1 MEELFMQVFERR
13 DWVVAQMRQQVESY
27 DQSIACALLAAG
39 RRPPPWLLP
48 SRPGAPQELN
58 GKPAPSEFVF
68 TGSHITTPAINRT
81 VYQPLVVPST
91 SLRNVVVPSG
101 YSHLGTAC
109 SSLDTDHHQEVQ
121 QDQTKVNEELIN
133 TRAEANVFSR
143 IQRSRSRQRNI
154 EDRLREK
161 DEAANGG
168 SSDGLQD
175 RMERSKIAG
184 VGLNRT
190 TTSSSSEP
198 CDGGANNGG
207 ATHPFQGQEND
218 IYANKRN
225 SAEFLKCSKEGGPGS
240 EGVHLDCSPSL
251 VLEKKIVSSDNT
263 AKVPNDCSSRD
274 SSRTQA
280 ADSMC
285 HPLPETHLF
294 VEPKILQFEGVES
307 VCMNFSSEKMRQPL
321 ESAPESSHLDL
332 AEAHPL
338 NEDPSSTGCYH
349 VPRSVG
355 SSLVDGVALGFLS
368 TDSATLKQHLRS
380 GSLDLSPTHSRNVVP
395 CPTISS
401 EVPNYTSEPLVEM
414 DIYCNPEINSLEG
427 PCSKVSRLLEKE
439 EMKACPV
446 VNPLL
451 KTDELHTIENTERI
465 GNLASQNST
474 PLEQWSSDS
483 HVLPCLH
490 GRSMQLADSSSGS
503 PLSTG
508 LLQDSLLEEDGF
520 DHLSHSNDTNNQCSP
535 SRSTASPDLLPP
547 RLVNS
552 GDVYQPSFSYCKSQ
566 NNKHSNGCAVE
577 GTAVSIDKPSSQEQ
591 YLLDGPPMELN
602 GFADEDT
609 PLGHTLG
616 THNEMLKGKKAAD
629 LVNCHSGKLNSSQ
642 KKPKD
647 STETSGFS
655 YVKNESLGQKV
666 ASNISTR
673 VMHATERSS
682 GSSAMNCTEDLQQD
696 ATVTLSHA
704 YTIISNLAGTEQ
716 ETSPFDNAIQI
727 NANRC
732 TTENNKQMKSSRPS
746 VRYSL
751 RSLMSHEKI
760 NLLWSEGRSAASDQK
775 RSDADGVQVN
785 GGPSSKKR
793 RIKRQ
798 SNAALSS
805 SPNTNSSPVVHQV
818 DIGNHVLPLENF
830 SGKSQ
835 PSGCYFLRGL
845 GSSGCMS
852 LKSEGRNAV
861 NHCKIS
867 VSSIHNKSSSSLER
881 NNKASLDNENGNSPG
896 QLQNTLDVVK
906 TTAALPS
913 CYGTLIDNEKSCT
926 EEEIPCLEGKHTND
940 TSSSVAHQQM
950 TLQIDNIASQSVILD
965 SENSSRANSIA
976 ISPSYVSDQHGDQA
990 YAPSALVHENLSYG
1004 SSAELDRRCKSN
1016 GSKGYLLS
1024 GTAITRQEGDE
1035 SVDYDDT
1042 MPEFE
1047 RFDVPIQ
1054 FDSPC
1059 AETKTSEALCESRKL
1074 VTLSSKFSN
1083 YDTNTA
1089 SGVHHLLSAM
1099 SGKPINCSFPDD
1111 LQQYSANNNRSITG
1125 IFGACGL
1132 GLDDSF
1138 SIYDVTASCSSN
1150 GSGAQEKNDNPLTPS
1165 VEKYSLGK
1173 LSARSGSSSE
1183 HMGSIPEL
1191 ECFRIDEHSSIAEEN
1206 EYQGMLHG
1214 SAGLNYSHQLPSGRK
1229 ALQDI
1234 TGLCQNTVNS
1244 ASLSSIFLDTGNE
1257 LNHQTDLINGHG
1269 NDKPKNSLAAST
1281 KRERKMSDSL
1291 HPRLRRT
1298 ELHNRNGRHQSEAN
1312 IDKQSKPSNIVANV
1326 TSFIPLVKPKLQP
1339 TTACVKKDVRV
1350 KALEAAEAAKRL
1362 EEKKQNE
1369 REMRKAAAKLER
1381 ERLKQEKE
1389 LKQKQEEEQKK
1400 KRDADV
1406 AAKKRQRGE
1415 EERKEKQRKR
1425 KCTEEARKQ
1434 QKQPT
1439 EKRLAVNDEKDV
1451 CRKTSDKMELTK
1463 PDGRTTEPA
1472 ITNIPNS
1479 LEESYQMSPYKD
1491 SDEEDDDD
1499 FEHEQESRRRRK
1511 FIPSWARSFSSHTTT
1526 WLQPSYVYVNLSGQY
1541 SNYRDYGYKPE
1552 CKVTTTIHLET
1563 KTT

>member
-13 DWVVAQMRQQVESY
+13 DWVAAQMRQQVESY
-27 DQSIACALLAAG
+27 DQSLACALLAAG
-39 RRPPPWLLP
+39 RPPPSWLLP
-48 SRPGAPQELN
+48 SRPAAPQGLN

-81 VYQPLVVPST
+81 VYKPSAVPST
-91 SLRNVVVPSG
+91 SLRNVGLPSG
-101 YSHLGTAC
+101 YSHLWTAC
-109 SSLDTDHHQEVQ
+109 NSLDTDQHQEVQ
-121 QDQTKVNEELIN
+121 QEQTEVNEEFVN
-133 TRAEANVFSR
+133 TRAEANMFSR

-154 EDRLREK
+154 EDRLRER

-184 VGLNRT
+184 VRLNRT

-198 CDGGANNGG
+198 CGGDANNSG
-207 ATHPFQGQEND
+207 ATHPFRGQEND
-218 IYANKRN
+218 IYTNKRN
-225 SAEFLKCSKEGGPGS
+225 SAEFLKCSKEGGLGS

-251 VLEKKIVSSDNT
+251 VLENKIVSSDSLF
-263 AKVPNDCSSRD
+263 KVPNDCSARD
-274 SSRTQA
+274 SSRTQV
-280 ADSMC
+280 ADSVC

-307 VCMNFSSEKMRQPL
+307 VCMNFSSEKMGQPL
-321 ESAPESSHLDL
+321 ESAHLDL

-355 SSLVDGVALGFLS
+355 SSLVDGVELGLLS
-368 TDSATLKQHLRS
+368 TDSATLKQHLQC
-380 GSLDLSPTHSRNVVP
+380 GSPDLSPTHSRNKDP

-401 EVPNYTSEPLVEM
+401 EVPNYTSEPLVEQ
-414 DIYCNPEINSLEG
+414 DTYCNPEINSLEG
-427 PCSKVSRLLEKE
+427 PCSKVSQLLEKE
-439 EMKACPV
+439 ETKACPDA
-446 VNPLL
+446 NPLL
-451 KTDELHTIENTERI
+451 KTDALHTIGSTERI
-465 GNLASQNST
+465 RNLASRNST
-474 PLEQWSSDS
+474 PLEQRSSDP
-483 HVLPCLH
+483 HVLPCQ
-490 GRSMQLADSSSGS
+490 RSRSVQPADSSSRP

-508 LLQDSLLEEDGF
+508 ILPDSLLEAVGL
-520 DHLSHSNDTNNQCSP
+520 DHLPHSNDTNSQCSP
-535 SRSTASPDLLPP
+535 SRSAASPDLLPL

-552 GDVYQPSFSYCKSQ
+552 GDVYQPSFSCCKSQ
-566 NNKHSNGCAVE
+566 NNKDSNGCAVE
-577 GTAVSIDKPSSQEQ
+577 GTTVSIEKPPSQEQ
-591 YLLDGPPMELN
+591 YLLDRPPMELN

-616 THNEMLKGKKAAD
+616 THNEMLKGKKADD
-629 LVNCHSGKLNSSQ
+629 LVNFHSGKLNSSQ
-642 KKPKD
+642 KKPKGL
-647 STETSGFS
+647 TEASGFS
-655 YVKNESLGQKV
+655 SGKNESARQKV
-666 ASNISTR
+666 ESNISTG
-673 VMHATERSS
+673 VMHTTERSR
-682 GSSAMNCTEDLQQD
+682 GFCAMNCTEDLQQD
-696 ATVTLSHA
+696 
-704 YTIISNLAGTEQ
+704 GTEQ
-716 ETSPFDNAIQI
+716 ETSPFDNAVQI

-732 TTENNKQMKSSRPS
+732 TADNNKQIKYLRPS

-760 NLLWSEGRSAASDQK
+760 NLLQSEGRSAACGQK

-785 GGPSSKKR
+785 GGPSSKRR

-805 SPNTNSSPVVHQV
+805 SPNTNSLSVVHQV
-818 DIGNHVLPLENF
+818 DIDNHVLPLGNF

-835 PSGCYFLRGL
+835 PSGRYFLRDL
-845 GSSGCMS
+845 GSSGSMS
-852 LKSEGRNAV
+852 LKSEERNAV
-861 NHCKIS
+861 SHGKIS
-867 VSSIHNKSSSSLER
+867 VSSIHNKTSSSPER
-881 NNKASLDNENGNSPG
+881 YNKASLDNENGNSPG

-913 CYGTLIDNEKSCT
+913 CYGTLIDNEKSCA
-926 EEEIPCLEGKHTND
+926 EEENPCLEGKHAND
-940 TSSSVAHQQM
+940 TCSSVVHQQM
-950 TLQIDNIASQSVILD
+950 TLQIDNIASQSVILN
-965 SENSSRANSIA
+965 SENYSRENSIT
-976 ISPSYVSDQHGDQA
+976 ISASYVSDQNGDQA
-990 YAPSALVHENLSYG
+990 HAPSALVRENLSYG
-1004 SSAELDRRCKSN
+1004 SSVELDRRCKSN
-1016 GSKGYLLS
+1016 GSKGSLLS
-1024 GTAITRQEGDE
+1024 GAAITTQDGDE
-1035 SVDYDDT
+1035 SVDCDDT

-1089 SGVHHLLSAM
+1089 SGVSHLLSAM
-1099 SGKPINCSFPDD
+1099 SGKPINFPDD
-1111 LQQYSANNNRSITG
+1111 LQQYRANNDRSITD

-1150 GSGAQEKNDNPLTPS
+1150 GSSAKENNGNPLTPS
-1165 VEKYSLGK
+1165 VEKYGLGK

-1214 SAGLNYSHQLPSGRK
+1214 SAGLSYSHQLPSGRK

-1257 LNHQTDLINGHG
+1257 LNHQTDLINGHA

-1362 EEKKQNE
+1362 QEKKQNE

-1389 LKQKQEEEQKK
+1389 LKQKQEEQKK

-1439 EKRLAVNDEKDV
+1439 EKSLAVNDEKDV
-1451 CRKTSDKMELTK
+1451 CRKTSDNIELTK

-1472 ITNIPNS
+1472 MTNIPNS

-1511 FIPSWARSFSSHTTT
+1511 FIPSWARLYLRKSCVFDVMH
-1526 WLQPSYVYVNLSGQY
+1526 
-1541 SNYRDYGYKPE
+1541 
-1552 CKVTTTIHLET
+1552 
-1563 KTT
+1563 